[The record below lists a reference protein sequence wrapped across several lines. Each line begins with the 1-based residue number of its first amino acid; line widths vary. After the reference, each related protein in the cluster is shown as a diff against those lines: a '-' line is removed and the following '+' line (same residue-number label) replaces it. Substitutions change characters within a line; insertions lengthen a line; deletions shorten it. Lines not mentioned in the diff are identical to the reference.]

1 MTTDDKLIAAAR
13 EAFERSYAPYSKFY
27 VGSAILGAS
36 GKVYKGCNV
45 ENASFGGTIC
55 AERSAVSAMVGDGET
70 RIVKVAVF
78 TDHHHP
84 PPPCGICRQVMR
96 EFGIDIKV
104 ISETLAGD
112 RQIWTL
118 EELLPDSFGPAD
130 LGVDE
135 D

>member
-1 MTTDDKLIAAAR
+1 MTTDDELVAAAR

-45 ENASFGGTIC
+45 ENASYGGTIC
-55 AERSAVSAMVGDGET
+55 AERSAVSAMVMDGEK
-70 RIVKVAVF
+70 RILRVAVF
-78 TDHHHP
+78 TDHDHP

-96 EFGIDIKV
+96 EFGTEMTV

-112 RQIWTL
+112 RKVWTL
-118 EELLPDSFGPAD
+118 DELLPDSFGPAD